1 MPSDTMNEMI
11 MGFVVIL
18 GVLVVY
24 TFTLIIRIRKA
35 LAVLK
40 NKQEK

>member
-11 MGFVVIL
+11 LGFVVIL

-24 TFTLIIRIRKA
+24 TFTLIVRIRKA
-35 LAVLK
+35 LAEHK
-40 NKQEK
+40 NKPEE